1 MQAETVVFQ
10 TATKPARN
18 PLALSHRKNEIHHIY
33 SIFDRKFIFSKQHD
47 IGHAHFKRQFV

>member
-18 PLALSHRKNEIHHIY
+18 PLWASLNDTEDRPESQKNII
-33 SIFDRKFIFSKQHD
+33 
-47 IGHAHFKRQFV
+47 